1 MRHNLFA
8 LSLLASATLVLAGC
22 PHPGNPAT
30 KSAEPP
36 VSGVRTPAPAAPEV
50 AASTSS
56 QQWRHWRGPN
66 HNGVSPQ
73 SNWAPPPADESPAE
87 LWKAN
92 VGIGFSSISVGNGRV
107 YTMGN
112 ASNTDTVY
120 CFDHLTGERLWTH
133 AYPTELD
140 PKYYEGG
147 PSATPAIDG
156 NAVYTISKVGDV
168 YCLEAATG
176 KVIWSK
182 NISQELGAEIPTWGY
197 AGSPLVQGEL
207 LILNVGKFGSAL
219 NKNTGALVWTTG
231 KEPSGYGT
239 AVPFSMDGVKCVALF
254 GGKEVAGVSL
264 DKGEVLW
271 TAPWKTDYDVNAA
284 DPIISGNTVFVS
296 SSYGSGGGL
305 FEFSRS
311 GSKKIWANKEMRNHY
326 NSCVLIDGHL
336 YGIDGHGDER
346 KPQLKCLELA
356 TGKVVWAEPAVGT
369 GTLIAADGKLIILGG
384 KGELIIAKATSKG
397 FEAISRSQVIGG
409 KCWTAPALSDGLL
422 YVRNA
427 QGVLICLDLRKQA

>member
-1 MRHNLFA
+1 MSQKPFA
-8 LSLLASATLVLAGC
+8 FLVLAAATLLATGC
-22 PHPGNPAT
+22 PGPSRPAS
-30 KSAEPP
+30 KPAEPP
-36 VSGVRTPAPAAPEV
+36 VAGVRTSPPTAAAV
-50 AASTSS
+50 ATPS
-56 QQWRHWRGPN
+56 QEWRHWRGAN
-66 HNGVSPQ
+66 HDGVSPQ
-73 SNWAPPPADESPAE
+73 TNWTPPAADDAPPE
-87 LWKAN
+87 LWKAS

-107 YTMGN
+107 YTMGHAN
-112 ASNTDTVY
+112 NTDTVF
-120 CFDHLTGERLWTH
+120 CFDHLTGKELWTH
-133 AYPTELD
+133 SYPTELD

-168 YCLEAATG
+168 YCLEASTG

-182 NISQELGAEIPTWGY
+182 NISQELGAEIPTWGF

-207 LILNVGKFGSAL
+207 LIVNVGKFGTAL
-219 NKNTGALVWTTG
+219 NKNTGAVVWTTG
-231 KEPSGYGT
+231 KEPAGYGT
-239 AVPFSMDGVKCVALF
+239 AVPFTMDGKMVLAVF
-254 GGKEVAGVSL
+254 GGKAVAGISL

-296 SSYGSGGGL
+296 SSYGTGAGL
-305 FEFSRS
+305 FEFGPS
-311 GSKKIWANKEMRNHY
+311 GSKQLWTTKEMRNHY

-346 KPQLKCLELA
+346 KPQLKCLELK
-356 TGKVVWAEPAVGT
+356 TGRVVWAEPVAGT
-369 GTLIAADGKLIILGG
+369 GTLIASDGKLIVLAG
-384 KGELIIAKATSKG
+384 KGELIIAKASPAG

-427 QGVLICLDLRKQA
+427 QGTLVCLDLRKKG